1 MFHSFNNVT
10 DFIFIHSWFVISA
23 VLSVKV
29 YNFNKIVK
37 MATEVE
43 ETIKRIQAHKGVMGV
58 VIVNHE
64 GIPIK
69 SSLDNATSVLYAGL
83 IGQLTEKARNVVREM
98 DSTNELTFLRVR
110 SRRHEI
116 LIAPDRE
123 FILIVIQNTSD

>member
-1 MFHSFNNVT
+1 
-10 DFIFIHSWFVISA
+10 
-23 VLSVKV
+23 
-29 YNFNKIVK
+29 

-58 VIVNHE
+58 IIVNHE

-69 SSLDNATSVLYAGL
+69 TSLDNATSVLYSGL
-83 IGQLTEKARNVVREM
+83 IGQLTEKAKNVVREM
-98 DSTNELTFLRVR
+98 DSTNELSFLRLR

>member
-1 MFHSFNNVT
+1 MGSKILIGSRTVVRGRKCYFH
-10 DFIFIHSWFVISA
+10 I
-23 VLSVKV
+23 K
-29 YNFNKIVK
+29 NKLTVN

-69 SSLDNATSVLYAGL
+69 SSLDNATSVLYSGL

-123 FILIVIQNTSD
+123 FILIVIQNTTD

>member
-1 MFHSFNNVT
+1 MCHYIYQTVWES
-10 DFIFIHSWFVISA
+10 
-23 VLSVKV
+23 
-29 YNFNKIVK
+29 
-37 MATEVE
+37 ATEVE

-69 SSLDNATSVLYAGL
+69 SSLDNATSVLYSGL

-123 FILIVIQNTSD
+123 FILIVIQNTTD

>member
-1 MFHSFNNVT
+1 
-10 DFIFIHSWFVISA
+10 
-23 VLSVKV
+23 
-29 YNFNKIVK
+29 

-98 DSTNELTFLRVR
+98 VIYIFYSSFLNLAN
-110 SRRHEI
+110 
-116 LIAPDRE
+116 LIY
-123 FILIVIQNTSD
+123 